1 MNNTSATQRLT
12 APLSDAQ
19 VRALKIGDQVLL
31 SGVILTGRDAAH
43 KWLLD
48 TFIEKTRP
56 PEGDDERV
64 YREIRRV
71 LDGGVLYHCGPVV
84 SGLDTGQYQFV
95 AAGPTTSIREEPY
108 QDAVLRHFNIKGVIG
123 KGGMGQKTLSA
134 LREVPG
140 AYFHAVGGAGT
151 LISQCVQKVI
161 GVYKLEFGAPE
172 ALWVIEVQDF
182 PLVVTMDAHGGSL
195 HENVRAESE
204 SRLSRLI
211 SDSL

>member
-1 MNNTSATQRLT
+1 MNDTSGIYRLST
-12 APLSDAQ
+12 PLSDAQ

-48 TFIEKTRP
+48 TFIEKTRL

-108 QDAVLRHFNIKGVIG
+108 QGAVLRHFNIKGVIG

-140 AYFHAVGGAGT
+140 VYFHAVGGAGT
-151 LISQCVQKVI
+151 LISQRVRKVI
-161 GVYKLEFGAPE
+161 GVHKLEFGAPE
-172 ALWVIEVQDF
+172 ALWVIEAQDF

-195 HENVRAESE
+195 HETVRAESE
-204 SRLSRLI
+204 ARLSRLL
-211 SDSL
+211 SDLF